1 VEFAGLEGGE
11 EEGRVDVGL
20 DDEVAE
26 LGRHDA
32 VVLDRRACL
41 IVGVVFVFGNVRVG
55 SVGFPFLEDGAEF
68 VFAAEEADAVP
79 AVAHAGLEDPPLT
92 VLGGEGG
99 VEGEALVELVGFEEG
114 VVEEFGVVE
123 LDV

>member
-11 EEGRVDVGL
+11 AAGRVDVGL

-26 LGRHDA
+26 LGGHDA
-32 VVLDRRACL
+32 VVLDRRGCF
-41 IVGVVFVFGNVRVG
+41 IVGGIFVFGVWG
-55 SVGFPFLEDGAEF
+55 FGFPSLEDGAEF
-68 VFAAEEADAVP
+68 GFAAEEADAVP
-79 AVAHAGLEDPPLT
+79 AVAHAGLEDPPLAA
-92 VLGGEGG
+92 LWGQGG
-99 VEGEALVELVGFEEG
+99 VLDEAFVELVGFEEG

>member
-11 EEGRVDVGL
+11 QERGVDVGL

-32 VVLDRRACL
+32 VVLDRRGCF
-41 IVGVVFVFGNVRVG
+41 IVGGIFVFGVWG
-55 SVGFPFLEDGAEF
+55 FGFPSVEDGAEF
-68 VFAAEEADAVP
+68 VLAAEETDAVP

-92 VLGGEGG
+92 VLRGKGS
-99 VEGEALVELVGFEEG
+99 VVSEALMELVGFEEG
-114 VVEEFGVVE
+114 IVEEFGVVE